1 RSMTM
6 HDRAARTMTAG
17 MIAAGRVLGP
27 AALAYGTTRA
37 VRSFAELELKMTR
50 VGITAEASREDMQ
63 QFTGEARRMAG
74 ELAMPM
80 DQIVAGADALAAQ
93 GRSME
98 EIRALLP
105 SVAKTAQAAG
115 AEVDDIARSADAVG
129 T

>member
-1 RSMTM
+1 LAGLDRAARGVGRTM
-6 HDRAARTMTAG
+6 LLHDRAARAMTAG
-17 MIAAGRVLGP
+17 MVALGRVLGP

-105 SVAKTAQAAG
+105 SV
-115 AEVDDIARSADAVG
+115 
-129 T
+129 